1 MCALGEGGAG
11 GVDELL
17 RLAVVGDEFV
27 YEGQSGDRE
36 YAHQHGCH
44 SSVLF
49 VLWNWCVRWIGF
61 RSLRCPC

>member
-27 YEGQSGDRE
+27 YEGQGGDRE
-36 YAHQHGCH
+36 YTHQHGCH

-49 VLWNWCVRWIGF
+49 VLWNWCV
-61 RSLRCPC
+61 